1 VACRRL
7 GVGWMAY
14 VASFIASMACGTSPD
29 SPLGGPYGGG
39 AYRLGPTD
47 GGFSKVDATFTV
59 PKTTNPAAPAGEP
72 GTWTHIF
79 TLYMAEGT
87 FGNCTDCHPEMSD
100 APKSYQWLAD
110 QDYMGGSTPPLTDR
124 GSSCLS
130 WYGGDM
136 PPGAI
141 PPDQKAVAEMA
152 AMEMNAWAAAGGKN
166 N

>member
-1 VACRRL
+1 
-7 GVGWMAY
+7 MAY
-14 VASFIASMACGTSPD
+14 GASFTALAACGATPD

-47 GGFSKVDATFTV
+47 GAYSNVDASFTV
-59 PKTTNPAAPAGEP
+59 PRETNAAAPAGEP

-87 FGNCTDCHPEMSD
+87 FGNCTHCHREMSD
-100 APKSYQWLAD
+100 APASYKWLAD
-110 QDYMGGSTPPLTDR
+110 QDYMGGTAPPLTNR

-136 PPGAI
+136 PPGLQ
-141 PPDQKAVAEMA
+141 PQKPDAVTEMD
-152 AMEMNAWAAAGGKN
+152 AWAAAGGRN